1 MNPTQVSSMPIW
13 GFAKVLVIIGLL
25 VYIAFAFVVVK
36 QVKMMTDTLEVQLE
50 EPIKLMTRIHLALAI
65 GVLILAIVIL

>member
-1 MNPTQVSSMPIW
+1 MNPIQASSMPIW
-13 GFAKVLVIIGLL
+13 GFAKIFVIIGL
-25 VYIAFAFVVVK
+25 VIYIAFAFVVVK

-50 EPIKLMTRIHLALAI
+50 EPIKLMTRIHFAFAV